1 MSRDSVRAVVL
12 ASLVMSVTA
21 ACGGGGDGG
30 DRLSREELIEEGDA
44 ICAESE
50 SRMDE
55 LGEPATADEFP
66 RYVEEAKRIAEEGT
80 DALDDLRPPEELEE
94 DYDKWIELTREGVA
108 GLVALEAARAEG
120 DEQRMQKLVQSF
132 RAKDAQADRI
142 AQNIGFQ
149 ECGGDET

>member
-1 MSRDSVRAVVL
+1 MIRDSVRTVVL
-12 ASLVMSVTA
+12 ASLVMSVT

-44 ICAESE
+44 ICAEYE

-66 RYVEEAKRIAEEGT
+66 RYVEEAKRIAEERT

-94 DYDKWIELTREGVA
+94 DYDKWIELTREGIA

-120 DEQRMQKLVQSF
+120 DEQRMQDLAQSF

-142 AQNIGFQ
+142 AQNIGLQ